1 MKSRNYYRNVG
12 IFTLVSAGVLVTL
25 LIILSSGSL
34 FAPRVQCETYIVG
47 SAKGLQVGSPV
58 MFHGVPVGQITRFGF
73 PNITY
78 GAADQIFSRKPY
90 DEWVTVYFVVESKAF
105 SSAGDL
111 QRVLEDGPKQGLRA
125 QPSMAGITGGAYIEL
140 TIVPDGHAKPPEF
153 PWTPQYTYIPS
164 APSTMD
170 KLIASLEKVSE
181 NLAKTDFAGTVK
193 RVDQFFANADSL
205 VKNDLA
211 PMMVSARSLVDN
223 MNDVVAQNRTDIFL
237 LIQQMRDLAGN
248 LEQVSERA
256 KTDMSGLIFGAPP
269 PRLPP
274 SNPGGTSK

>member
-1 MKSRNYYRNVG
+1 MTSRNYYRNVG
-12 IFTLVSAGVLVTL
+12 IFTLVSTAVLVVL
-25 LIILSSGSL
+25 LIVLSSGSL
-34 FAPRVQCETYIVG
+34 FAPRVKCETYIVG

-58 MFHGVPVGQITRFGF
+58 MFHGVPVGQITSFGF

-90 DEWVTVYFVVESKAF
+90 DEWVTVYFVVESKVF
-105 SSAGDL
+105 NSADDL
-111 QRVLEDGPKQGLRA
+111 RRVLEEGPKQGLRA

-140 TIVPDGHAKPPEF
+140 TIVPDSHAKPPEF

-164 APSTMD
+164 AASTMD
-170 KLIASLEKVSE
+170 RLIASLEKVSE

-205 VKNDLA
+205 VDNVND
-211 PMMVSARSLVDN
+211 M
-223 MNDVVAQNRTDIFL
+223 VAQNRTDIFL
-237 LIQQMRDLAGN
+237 LIQQMRELAGN

-256 KTDMSGLIFGAPP
+256 KTDMGGLIFGAPP

-274 SNPGGTSK
+274 SNPGGSSK